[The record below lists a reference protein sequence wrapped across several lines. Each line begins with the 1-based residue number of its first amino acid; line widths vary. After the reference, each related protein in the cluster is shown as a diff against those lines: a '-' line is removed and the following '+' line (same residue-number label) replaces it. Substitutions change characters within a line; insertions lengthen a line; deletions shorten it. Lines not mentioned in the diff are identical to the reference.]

1 MAAKVWT
8 GSCVTVRTGAVCL
21 VPLDAH
27 GDVLGWF
34 MKSGSRREF
43 VNALRE
49 TASRQARSCGC
60 RGERDDHVAA
70 STKTLGAPRPR
81 AKRPATLNTAE
92 VGGLGRRCD
101 RSLPNCFQQ
110 ASELPLEVLWLKI
123 LWLRILWP
131 ALAVRRARLRPR
143 PSRQCR
149 WATMSA
155 PHSERQRASLRTQ
168 RTSLA
173 WIRRWTSGSTGA
185 SWRMRKEEGRKLGGG
200 SRGTSRRMRPA
211 EGSCARMP
219 HFAASV
225 PHCYDRD
232 QLKPFGFPSCHRQ

>member
-27 GDVLGWF
+27 GDVLDWF
-34 MKSGSRREF
+34 MKSGSRREL
-43 VNALRE
+43 VNAPGDGIPTSAIMWLPWR
-49 TASRQARSCGC
+49 TGRPCCGEHEKP
-60 RGERDDHVAA
+60 G
-70 STKTLGAPRPR
+70 GPRPR

-110 ASELPLEVLWLKI
+110 ASALPLEVLWLKI
-123 LWLRILWP
+123 LWLKILWP

-200 SRGTSRRMRPA
+200 SRGTSRMMRPA
-211 EGSCARMP
+211 EGRCARMP

-225 PHCYDRD
+225 SYCYDRD